1 MNRRRLADS
10 ASPGSKL
17 NSIDESVA
25 LTDFSGDVMNR
36 LPEPLSY
43 RRYGYVL
50 WDLEK
55 WMQGRTGHACNAAA
69 AVSEPRY
76 VKSVFFCLALSYIKK

>member
-25 LTDFSGDVMNR
+25 LTDFSSDGYEPITRAVIIPPVWLRALGFGKMDAGQNR
-36 LPEPLSY
+36 
-43 RRYGYVL
+43 
-50 WDLEK
+50 
-55 WMQGRTGHACNAAA
+55 T
-69 AVSEPRY
+69 
-76 VKSVFFCLALSYIKK
+76 CL